1 MDRNAV
7 NAGTEMVI
15 DRISSL
21 PEDIIHHVMSFLSTV
36 EVTRTSVLSK
46 RFNSIWSIFP
56 VIDFDEYSFL
66 IGTPSI
72 DLRDQS
78 KIDEFLNFVDN
89 SLQHQSKKI
98 QASSC
103 LLLCQIGFSDQQVN

>member
-36 EVTRTSVLSK
+36 EVTQTSVLSK
-46 RFNSIWSIFP
+46 RFNSIWSTFP
-56 VIDFDEYSFL
+56 VIDFD
-66 IGTPSI
+66 
-72 DLRDQS
+72 
-78 KIDEFLNFVDN
+78 
-89 SLQHQSKKI
+89 
-98 QASSC
+98 
-103 LLLCQIGFSDQQVN
+103 